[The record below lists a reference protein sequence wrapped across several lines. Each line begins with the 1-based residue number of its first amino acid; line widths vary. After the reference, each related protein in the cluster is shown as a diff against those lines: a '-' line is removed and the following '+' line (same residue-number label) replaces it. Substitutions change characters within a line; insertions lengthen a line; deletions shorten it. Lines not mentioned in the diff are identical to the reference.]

1 MKAIQIISQD
11 LFDKIRS
18 RFSNLEMGDETGAV
32 TIDPAY
38 ARYYDFDFVSEG
50 NNLGRV
56 SISLGDLGSL
66 KVYYSQGI
74 TENQDDPAKQ
84 EWYSFLKEMRFFAM
98 RRLLRF
104 DTRDIAKTNLD
115 KNDFKHLATTQAP
128 KQEEPDMTTMNE
140 SKWQKNTKKTSRAV
154 KGSTQVIVRHKDD
167 FQETYAG
174 SRSQPKHIKAIFIQN
189 ADGERF
195 KYPFIHTEGAFA
207 MAQHVDH
214 GGIPHDPAGKAIIRM
229 SEEIAKL
236 GKFRNTI
243 KTANLH
249 DDALGITD
257 RAIGRL
263 QELKMQVRALGKR
276 HHYESWMETFN
287 ESDMIDDE
295 LDPVTMEEYKSKFT
309 QSSFKEELAGFF
321 PLLHRIMSE
330 TNKVNLD
337 DYVKESEEETKYT
350 VHCSQCGNEF
360 KRDKEEGYSHCKDHK
375 IKEDAFDQFEEW
387 ANSVEDQTL
396 TPDQLD
402 QLKTN
407 IDNELE
413 NKFLPL
419 DGAWDWLN
427 GSVNPE
433 GQGSD
438 FPDDL
443 QGYLQDIQ
451 KNNPE
456 QNGLVALKN
465 WMEKTYSGDQANNMM
480 QTLGID
486 GMSDDE
492 PKEPEQAKPAQPKP
506 AAPAQPKPAPQQP
519 AQDAVPPGMAE
530 NGEMDGPANSMM
542 PAEGKDSRSEM
553 TKMIAEKVKSF
564 YNISNEGV
572 APFRAEENIATEVKK
587 EVEEKFGEAMGEQ
600 AREMAI
606 AFMEK
611 KNSEWKATNG
621 NAGDDDMLSRMKQ
634 LVGTIKSKVDSFE
647 KPTDEGQVI
656 QGGPR
661 PEEVPAY
668 LRKSQ
673 EPGKQAAQAATDQR
687 NKNAGAKVWSSPRL
701 PETTALEAIMKL
713 AGLAK

>member
-38 ARYYDFDFVSEG
+38 ARYYDFDFVREG

-195 KYPFIHTEGAFA
+195 KYPFIHTAGAFA

-214 GGIPHDPAGKAIIRM
+214 GGIPHDAAGKAIIRM

-236 GKFRNTI
+236 GQFQRTI
-243 KTANLH
+243 KSASLH

-263 QELKMQVRALGKR
+263 QELKMQVEALGKR
-276 HHYESWMETFN
+276 HHYESWMESFN
-287 ESDMIDDE
+287 EPDIMADE
-295 LDPVTMEEYKSKFT
+295 LDPVNMEEYKSKFT
-309 QSSFKEELAGFF
+309 QSSFKEEIAEFF

-330 TNKVNLD
+330 TNKVDLD
-337 DYVKESEEETKYT
+337 EYVKEEQDEECEKCHSDPCECDDA
-350 VHCSQCGNEF
+350 V
-360 KRDKEEGYSHCKDHK
+360 KES
-375 IKEDAFDQFEEW
+375 AFDQFEEW
-387 ANSVEDQTL
+387 ADSVEDQTL

-443 QGYLQDIQ
+443 QGYLQDVQ

-465 WMEKTYSGDQANNMM
+465 WMEKTYSGDQANSMM

-486 GMSDDE
+486 SIPDDTPQE
-492 PKEPEQAKPAQPKP
+492 PAPTTPPQAATPQPPAQP
-506 AAPAQPKPAPQQP
+506 APQ
-519 AQDAVPPGMAE
+519 ATAE
-530 NGEMDGPANSMM
+530 NGEMDGPANTMM
-542 PAEGKDSRSEM
+542 PAEGKDGRAEM
-553 TKMIAEKVKSF
+553 TKMVAEKVKSF
-564 YNISNEGV
+564 YNMSNEGV

-600 AREMAI
+600 ARKMAI

-611 KNSEWKATNG
+611 KNSEWKANNG

-647 KPTDEGQVI
+647 TPTDEGQVVK
-656 QGGPR
+656 GGPK
-661 PEEVPAY
+661 PEEVPTY
-668 LRKSQ
+668 LRKSND
-673 EPGKQAAQAATDQR
+673 PGRKTAQAATDQR
-687 NKNAGAKVWSSPRL
+687 NKNSGADVWKNPRP
-701 PETTALEAIMKL
+701 PETAALEAIIKL